1 MSAPVCKGNGTGL
14 ERVHYFP
21 RQLITA
27 DDMRAEQ
34 EYFRQKI
41 RRHNR
46 FLHGWGV
53 VCGLK
58 VEAAATK
65 ETPWRVKIN
74 PGYALGPYGDEIY
87 VQEPFCLDLSKC
99 GLKEERDPC
108 DPGRSPTPTRP
119 DTTELYIAI
128 KYVECETRPV
138 RVHPAGCAC
147 DETTCEYSRI
157 RDDFKIECLA
167 ELPPSHASGSTPP
180 LLCRMINE
188 KELPPCPSCPE
199 DPWVVLA
206 KVTLP
211 ASQTTNIENG
221 NIDNTTHRHQL
232 YSTSLLQRQLIA
244 CCCKETPATLAKV
257 VSVNPSPGTYYEPP
271 TEITIRFNKKLNSD
285 TVNMSTIKVFGSH
298 NGSKFFAVTGT
309 VSYDNTNKVAVFSP
323 VAELI
328 GGNYRIEILGDNI
341 EDEDGY
347 ALDGDNDNAP
357 GGTYIS
363 EFTFVPLAKITEVIP
378 GNNTS
383 FNLVH
388 GGSSDPMPSSIVIR
402 FDKGLDGG
410 TVNNTTITVN
420 YLSPE
425 SGSQSI
431 SVNGAVT
438 YNVQQKLATFIPAS
452 AFDRI
457 VGTNGHFGIH
467 FFSIIVNG
475 DEIFDRQNL
484 KLDGNDDNIPGG
496 KFESVFYINYS
507 FLV

>member
-108 DPGRSPTPTRP
+108 DPGRTPTRTLS
-119 DTTELYIAI
+119 DIAELRFIAI

-180 LLCRMINE
+180 FLCEMINK
-188 KELPPCPSCPE
+188 KELPPCPPCPE

-206 KVTLP
+206 HVVILP
-211 ASQTTNIENG
+211 SSPEMTITDGVIN
-221 NIDNTTHRHQL
+221 NTEFRRQL

-244 CCCKETPATLAKV
+244 CCCKSIPMPVCEAVSIKASPKPLSLNWETSKIVTVTVEGSEGCPVADEMVTANIIKGGRFLSSVTPTSKKTDNSGKAEFTITAAKKRGGQSGPGVARIGFSAARRGGIIKVNVRVKV
-257 VSVNPSPGTYYEPP
+257 VP
-271 TEITIRFNKKLNSD
+271 
-285 TVNMSTIKVFGSH
+285 
-298 NGSKFFAVTGT
+298 
-309 VSYDNTNKVAVFSP
+309 
-323 VAELI
+323 
-328 GGNYRIEILGDNI
+328 
-341 EDEDGY
+341 
-347 ALDGDNDNAP
+347 
-357 GGTYIS
+357 
-363 EFTFVPLAKITEVIP
+363 
-378 GNNTS
+378 
-383 FNLVH
+383 
-388 GGSSDPMPSSIVIR
+388 
-402 FDKGLDGG
+402 
-410 TVNNTTITVN
+410 
-420 YLSPE
+420 
-425 SGSQSI
+425 
-431 SVNGAVT
+431 
-438 YNVQQKLATFIPAS
+438 
-452 AFDRI
+452 
-457 VGTNGHFGIH
+457 
-467 FFSIIVNG
+467 
-475 DEIFDRQNL
+475 
-484 KLDGNDDNIPGG
+484 
-496 KFESVFYINYS
+496 
-507 FLV
+507 